1 MLQNEKKM
9 YERLKKIS
17 LFNSLSVEELK
28 DFLPEERIFLRHYI
42 TGNII
47 AFTGDAIDSLYCLTQ
62 GELRGEMLDFSGRSF
77 TVDHIKSPDTVASA
91 FLFASENTFPVNV
104 VALTPCELIIIPREF
119 LLFMLKANPDFTGNI
134 IRNISDRTV
143 LLAKK
148 IQMLSFRTIRQK
160 IIGYLLSIRKE
171 GKMDIRLPISHQRM
185 AELFNAERP
194 SVSRVMSQ
202 LHDEGLIE
210 VKGKS
215 VRLLDIEGLNH
226 ILHE

>member
-1 MLQNEKKM
+1 M
-9 YERLKKIS
+9 YERLKNIP
-17 LFNSLSVEELK
+17 LFNSLSIEELK
-28 DFLPEERIFLRHYI
+28 INFPEERLYVRHYI
-42 TGNII
+42 PGNYI
-47 AFTGDAIDSLYCLTQ
+47 AFSGDTIDSLYCLTK

-77 TVDHIKSPDTVASA
+77 TVDHMLAPVTVASA

-119 LLFMLKANPDFTGNI
+119 LFYMFKANPDFTRNI
-134 IRNISDRTV
+134 IRDISDRTV
-143 LLAKK
+143 LLSKK

-160 IIGYLLSIRKE
+160 IVSYLLSLRKNDLME
-171 GKMDIRLPISHQRM
+171 IRLPITHQRM
-185 AELFNAERP
+185 AELFSAERP

-202 LHDEGLIE
+202 LHHEGLIK
-210 VKGKS
+210 VNGKQ